1 MRHDVIVACCRF
13 HGFLKLPMLWCQELS
28 ANAEEWGEVRE
39 QKTRELSLAKR
50 TLFLIARQ
58 EFQGD
63 VENPDVI

>member
-1 MRHDVIVACCRF
+1 
-13 HGFLKLPMLWCQELS
+13 MLWCQELS